1 MKFKFAMVACILF
14 SILFGYLVI
23 GARTRF
29 DAAWL
34 IATMTIPASLMADTA
49 SRLLAGWYG
58 EAHKN
63 IFIELSM
70 LFLFGLVQYGL
81 IGYLIGWFFVSYKQ
95 NNPQV

>member
-1 MKFKFAMVACILF
+1 MKFKFAMVSCILF

-23 GARTRF
+23 GARTLF
-29 DAAWL
+29 DAEWL
-34 IATMTIPASLMADTA
+34 IATMTLPASLMADMT
-49 SRLLAGWYG
+49 SRLLAGLNG

-63 IFIELSM
+63 IFVELSM

-81 IGYLIGWFFVSYKQ
+81 IGYLIGWFFDSYKQ